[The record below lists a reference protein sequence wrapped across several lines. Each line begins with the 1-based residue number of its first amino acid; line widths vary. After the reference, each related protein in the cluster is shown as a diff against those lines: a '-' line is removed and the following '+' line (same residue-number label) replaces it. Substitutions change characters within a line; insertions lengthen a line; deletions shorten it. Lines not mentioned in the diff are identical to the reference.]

1 MNNLSLFLKVLNK
14 GRYLY
19 AIPIPPKKKD
29 LVNFNYTYYGMKS
42 TI

>member
-19 AIPIPPKKKD
+19 AIPMPPKKG
-29 LVNFNYTYYGMKS
+29 FGEF
-42 TI
+42 

>member
-19 AIPIPPKKKD
+19 AIPMPPKKKG
-29 LVNFNYTYYGMKS
+29 FGEF
-42 TI
+42 